1 MKQIS
6 TVDYTPQ
13 LSQEKDEHGKKFVL
27 SKDGT
32 TTFGRM
38 ESESGLADVPIKLSE
53 GIITNPVTKEG
64 YGLVHIEARHGDQ
77 IRNAG
82 FSTVVDFVEEVAK
95 NYEVIREGIERN
107 GNQTYLLQ
115 LTDKNNNTLIV
126 ELSGDETYWNINTA
140 GIFRTSYGAKNKVV
154 YNRHATEKQSAET
167 VEASLSGEQDGTTPS
182 TSMNA
187 SIQQNILS
195 DGKDSKN
202 TDTLQEK
209 SKKLT
214 KINNLAKISFN
225 FF

>member
-1 MKQIS
+1 ME
-6 TVDYTPQ
+6 Q
-13 LSQEKDEHGKKFVL
+13 LSTTHYLPKLSDERDEHGKLFVI

-38 ESESGLADVPIKLSE
+38 ESDSGLADVPIKLSE

-82 FSTVVDFVEEVAK
+82 FATVVEFVEEVAR
-95 NYEVIREGIERN
+95 NYEMIREGSERN

-167 VEASLSGEQDGTTPS
+167 AEASLSGELNGTTPS
-182 TSMNA
+182 TSMHA
-187 SIQQNILS
+187 SIQQNVLS
-195 DGKDSKN
+195 EGKDRKN
-202 TDTLQEK
+202 SDALQEK
-209 SKKLT
+209 QQQTCKD
-214 KINNLAKISFN
+214 
-225 FF
+225 

>member
-1 MKQIS
+1 M
-6 TVDYTPQ
+6 
-13 LSQEKDEHGKKFVL
+13 
-27 SKDGT
+27 
-32 TTFGRM
+32 
-38 ESESGLADVPIKLSE
+38 SE
-53 GIITNPVTKEG
+53 GIITIPVTKEG

-82 FSTVVDFVEEVAK
+82 IATVVDFVEEVAR
-95 NYEVIREGIERN
+95 NYEMIREGSERN

-167 VEASLSGEQDGTTPS
+167 VEASLSGESDGTTPS
-182 TSMNA
+182 TSMHA
-187 SIQQNILS
+187 SIQHNNLS
-195 DGKDSKN
+195 EGKDSKL

-209 SKKLT
+209 QQKSCKD
-214 KINNLAKISFN
+214 
-225 FF
+225 

>member
-1 MKQIS
+1 ME
-6 TVDYTPQ
+6 Q
-13 LSQEKDEHGKKFVL
+13 LSTTDHLPKLSEESDEHGKFFVI

-38 ESESGLADVPIKLSE
+38 ESDSGLADVPIKLSE

-77 IRNAG
+77 IKNAG
-82 FSTVVDFVEEVAK
+82 FATVVDFVEEVAR
-95 NYEVIREGIERN
+95 NYEMIREGSERN

-167 VEASLSGEQDGTTPS
+167 VEASLSGESDGTTPS
-182 TSMNA
+182 TSMHA
-187 SIQQNILS
+187 SIQHNNLS
-195 DGKDSKN
+195 EGKDSKL

-209 SKKLT
+209 QQKSCKD
-214 KINNLAKISFN
+214 
-225 FF
+225 

>member
-1 MKQIS
+1 MTMEEFK
-6 TVDYTPQ
+6 PN
-13 LSQEKDEHGKKFVL
+13 LSQEKDEHGKLFVI

-64 YGLVHIEARHGDQ
+64 YGLVHIEARHGAQ
-77 IRNAG
+77 IRKAG
-82 FSTVVDFVEEVAK
+82 FATVVDFVEEVAK
-95 NYEVIREGIERN
+95 NYEMIREGSERN
-107 GNQTYLLQ
+107 GNHTYLLQ

-126 ELSGDETYWNINTA
+126 ELSGDETYWNVNTA

-167 VEASLSGEQDGTTPS
+167 AEASLSGELHGTTPS

-187 SIQQNILS
+187 SIQQIIFS
-195 DGKDSKN
+195 EGKDSKN
-202 TDTLQEK
+202 TDTLQGNQQK
-209 SKKLT
+209 SCKD
-214 KINNLAKISFN
+214 
-225 FF
+225 

>member
-1 MKQIS
+1 
-6 TVDYTPQ
+6 
-13 LSQEKDEHGKKFVL
+13 
-27 SKDGT
+27 
-32 TTFGRM
+32 M

-53 GIITNPVTKEG
+53 SIITNPVTKEG

-107 GNQTYLLQ
+107 GNKTYLLQ

-209 SKKLT
+209 SKKT
-214 KINNLAKISFN
+214 HED
-225 FF
+225 

>member
-1 MKQIS
+1 MKGFK
-6 TVDYTPQ
+6 PN
-13 LSQEKDEHGKKFVL
+13 LSQERDEHGKLFVI

-53 GIITNPVTKEG
+53 GIITNPSTKEG

-82 FSTVVDFVEEVAK
+82 FATAVDFVEEVAK
-95 NYEVIREGIERN
+95 NYEMIREGSERN

-126 ELSGDETYWNINTA
+126 ELSGDETYWNVNTA
-140 GIFRTSYGAKNKVV
+140 GVFRTSYGAKNKVV

-167 VEASLSGEQDGTTPS
+167 AEASLSGESDGTTPS
-182 TSMNA
+182 TSMNT
-187 SIQQNILS
+187 SIQQNSLS
-195 DGKDSKN
+195 EGKDTN
-202 TDTLQEK
+202 
-209 SKKLT
+209 
-214 KINNLAKISFN
+214 
-225 FF
+225 

>member
-53 GIITNPVTKEG
+53 GIITNPVTKEE

-95 NYEVIREGIERN
+95 NYEVTIRS
-107 GNQTYLLQ
+107 LLNYREM
-115 LTDKNNNTLIV
+115 KLI
-126 ELSGDETYWNINTA
+126 
-140 GIFRTSYGAKNKVV
+140 
-154 YNRHATEKQSAET
+154 
-167 VEASLSGEQDGTTPS
+167 GT
-182 TSMNA
+182 
-187 SIQQNILS
+187 
-195 DGKDSKN
+195 
-202 TDTLQEK
+202 
-209 SKKLT
+209 
-214 KINNLAKISFN
+214 
-225 FF
+225 

>member
-1 MKQIS
+1 MEQFS
-6 TVDYTPQ
+6 TADYTPQ
-13 LSQEKDEHGKKFVL
+13 LSQEKDEHGMKFVI

-53 GIITNPVTKEG
+53 GVITNPVTKEG

-82 FSTVVDFVEEVAK
+82 FATVVDFVEEVAK

-140 GIFRTSYGAKNKVV
+140 GIFRNSYGAKNKVV

-167 VEASLSGEQDGTTPS
+167 VEASLSGELNGTTPS
-182 TSMNA
+182 TSMNTP
-187 SIQQNILS
+187 IQQNVFS
-195 DGKDSKN
+195 VGKDRKN
-202 TDTLQEK
+202 SDTLQE
-209 SKKLT
+209 
-214 KINNLAKISFN
+214 NLQKTCKD
-225 FF
+225 